1 MKESQKVLS
10 EPTQVTYLEM
20 CQTNQEID
28 QEKHGE
34 KLEKWGI
41 YGGLKLSI

>member
-28 QEKHGE
+28 QEKYGNFSGKNGE
-34 KLEKWGI
+34 
-41 YGGLKLSI
+41 SMVA